1 MRVELFVKPGCTL
14 CDDAR
19 DLLDAARKTWQF
31 EVVERDIYASQALFD
46 ALRYAVPV
54 VAIDGE
60 ERLRL
65 RFGRAELERALGAPA
80 SPKGVCE

>member
-1 MRVELFVKPGCTL
+1 MNVELFVKPGCPL

-19 DLLDAARKTWQF
+19 ALLDAARQTWQF

-46 ALRYAVPV
+46 ELRYAVPV
-54 VAIDGE
+54 VAVDGK

-65 RFGRAELERALGAPA
+65 RFDAADLERALREARA
-80 SPKGVCE
+80 AHVE